1 MSASHS
7 IYLLRKF
14 NLKRDVEDAI
24 PYISI
29 YLLRKFDIAYGFDI
43 IRQGEFRYI
52 LLRKMRYTPVSEA
65 NPYPLY
71 PISYILSPTPFPANL
86 RLTNVN
92 LIFSNVNLRLVD
104 FLTSVCY
111 YENALMLNVRR
122 KATTH
127 LILTMR
133 EKEIL

>member
-1 MSASHS
+1 
-7 IYLLRKF
+7 
-14 NLKRDVEDAI
+14 
-24 PYISI
+24 
-29 YLLRKFDIAYGFDI
+29 
-43 IRQGEFRYI
+43 
-52 LLRKMRYTPVSEA
+52 MRYTPI
-65 NPYPLY
+65 PYILY
-71 PISYILSPTPFPANL
+71 PISYSIPANL

-111 YENALMLNVRR
+111 YESALMLNVRR